1 MGPRNM
7 ESADHELRTLEQFF
21 RGNVPDVLTK
31 FIQDGRLDEF
41 MKNSDIWGLAGFIG
55 PESRRDPIGLF
66 WNLYDPENGMHG
78 RNVFPDRAEEWDQV
92 LVSSLESLYHRYLV
106 PYVPDEGTLTGHV
119 RPDAADGTSPI
130 VNHKIL
136 ELATFLHIESISK
149 LSLAPKSDRFRP
161 TLQAEH
167 PEICPASKYGIRN
180 QAQ

>member
-1 MGPRNM
+1 
-7 ESADHELRTLEQFF
+7 
-21 RGNVPDVLTK
+21 
-31 FIQDGRLDEF
+31 
-41 MKNSDIWGLAGFIG
+41 
-55 PESRRDPIGLF
+55 
-66 WNLYDPENGMHG
+66 MHG

-149 LSLAPKSDRFRP
+149 LSLAPKSDSFRP

-180 QAQ
+180 RLQRPTGQCTAQFSPTAPTLTGWPKSPRGGV